1 MKIIDTFS
9 EIMGCYRDKVFQMAY
24 WEKYAESILPGLS
37 DKIKKDTE
45 GCDFQND
52 ILPVVNYVAHN
63 YDKLE
68 SAHRSFL
75 LLTDGLQEKMRNI
88 LHTDPDVSVIFYLGL
103 CSGAGW
109 ATELDGKP
117 LVLLGVEKII
127 ELSWYDKSD
136 MAGLIYHEL
145 GHIWHNHMRKK
156 TIEPFQNQALW
167 QLYREGTAM
176 YMEQLLME
184 DYNFYH
190 QDDGMWLNFCQ
201 TNRNE
206 LFKAYLERV
215 INGESTSDF
224 FGDRNHYNGISDI
237 GYYLGCETVKEL
249 AASRSL
255 YQTAN
260 LTDTDILD
268 QLKAIVG

>member
-1 MKIIDTFS
+1 
-9 EIMGCYRDKVFQMAY
+9 
-24 WEKYAESILPGLS
+24 
-37 DKIKKDTE
+37 
-45 GCDFQND
+45 
-52 ILPVVNYVAHN
+52 
-63 YDKLE
+63 
-68 SAHRSFL
+68 
-75 LLTDGLQEKMRNI
+75 
-88 LHTDPDVSVIFYLGL
+88 
-103 CSGAGW
+103 
-109 ATELDGKP
+109 
-117 LVLLGVEKII
+117 
-127 ELSWYDKSD
+127 
-136 MAGLIYHEL
+136 
-145 GHIWHNHMRKK
+145 
-156 TIEPFQNQALW
+156 
-167 QLYREGTAM
+167 
-176 YMEQLLME
+176 
-184 DYNFYH
+184 
-190 QDDGMWLNFCQ
+190 MWLNFCQ